1 MNLRRSTCA
10 LRGVLLRRDLA
21 ASAGLALACPVGS
34 AAGFAQNGYI
44 TNSGD
49 GTVSVIDTA
58 TNRVIDPPIPVGR
71 SPVGVA
77 VTPNANKV
85 FVANQFDNTMSVM

>member
-1 MNLRRSTCA
+1 LPCRPRS
-10 LRGVLLRRDLA
+10 GV
-21 ASAGLALACPVGS
+21 C
-34 AAGFAQNGYI
+34 QNGYI